1 MNEFIIITDSCCDL
15 SDEIAKE
22 LEIEVI
28 PMIATIEG
36 KDYYNYLDE
45 REIKNDAFYQMMR
58 DGKKAVTTMIVEG
71 RYEEYFEKYLK
82 EGKDILSIS
91 FSSALSGSYNASVTA
106 ANELKEKYPN
116 QIILCADSLC
126 ASMGQG
132 LLVTYCAKMKK
143 DGKNI
148 NEIYKWIEENK
159 TKVDHLFTV
168 GDLNFL
174 RRGGRL
180 SFMMAILGTVLR
192 VKPLLHVS
200 LEGKLVQTGK
210 TKGRRHS
217 IDAIVQKM
225 IETIENP
232 ENQLFYISHGD
243 CIDDANYMKEQ
254 IHEHFPNNEII
265 IHYIGPVIGSHSGPD
280 TLAVFFLGND
290 RTKEKN

>member
-15 SDEIAKE
+15 SDEIVKE
-22 LEIEVI
+22 LEVEVI
-28 PMIATIEG
+28 PMVATIEG

-45 REIKNDAFYQMMR
+45 REIKNSDFYQLLR
-58 DGKKAVTTMIVEG
+58 NGKKAVTSQIVEG
-71 RYEEYFEKYLK
+71 RYEECFEKYLQ

-91 FSSALSGSYNASVTA
+91 FSSALSGSYNSSRSVA
-106 ANELKEKYPN
+106 DELQTKYPN

-132 LLVTYCAKMKK
+132 LLVTYCARMKQS
-143 DGKNI
+143 GKTI
-148 NEIYKWIEENK
+148 HEIYQWIEENK

-180 SFMMAILGTVLR
+180 SFMMAVLGTVLR

-200 LEGKLVQTGK
+200 LDGKLVQTGK
-210 TKGRRHS
+210 TRGRKQS
-217 IDAIVQKM
+217 IDAIVDQMLK
-225 IETIENP
+225 TIEHP
-232 ENQLFYISHGD
+232 DGQLFYISHGD
-243 CIDDANYMKEQ
+243 CIEDANYMKEQ
-254 IHEHFPNNEII
+254 IHQHFPNNEII

-290 RTKEKN
+290 RTKEQ